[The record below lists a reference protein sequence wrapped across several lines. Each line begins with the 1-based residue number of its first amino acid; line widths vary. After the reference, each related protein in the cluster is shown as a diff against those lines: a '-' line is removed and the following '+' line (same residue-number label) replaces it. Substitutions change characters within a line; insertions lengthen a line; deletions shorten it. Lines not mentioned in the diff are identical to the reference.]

1 MAILTEKDGQ
11 RQLKNVNLRTDKIST
26 HYFDSA
32 GEVSPANGEISEF
45 FDVSL
50 EDNFTF
56 NSNSVRYRLSTPS
69 TPQRVLDYQ
78 MSIKKPTSVLFED
91 QIKNFKRDTLI
102 CERVMMSMRDGLE
115 IPVVMVYDRRYYTE
129 ESPWVMFTRG
139 VESEKDDL
147 SFHEMN
153 LSLTD
158 RGIVL
163 AFPLIRGK
171 FLFSILCG

>member
-1 MAILTEKDGQ
+1 M
-11 RQLKNVNLRTDKIST
+11 NLRTDKVST

-32 GEVSPANGEISEF
+32 SEVSPASGEISEF

-50 EDNFTF
+50 EDNYTF
-56 NSNSVRYRLSTPS
+56 DSNTVRYRLSTPS

-78 MSIKKPTSVLFED
+78 MSIKQSTPVLFED
-91 QIKNFKRDTLI
+91 QIKNFKRDTLV
-102 CERVMMSMRDGLE
+102 CERVMMNMRDGLE
-115 IPVVMVYDRRYYTE
+115 IPVVMVYDKRFYTE
-129 ESPWVMFTRG
+129 ESPWIMFTRG

-147 SFHEMN
+147 SLKEMN

-163 AFPLIRGK
+163 AFPMLRGK
-171 FLFSILCG
+171 

>member
-1 MAILTEKDGQ
+1 
-11 RQLKNVNLRTDKIST
+11 
-26 HYFDSA
+26 
-32 GEVSPANGEISEF
+32 
-45 FDVSL
+45 
-50 EDNFTF
+50 
-56 NSNSVRYRLSTPS
+56 
-69 TPQRVLDYQ
+69 
-78 MSIKKPTSVLFED
+78 
-91 QIKNFKRDTLI
+91 
-102 CERVMMSMRDGLE
+102 MMSMRDGLE

-171 FLFSILCG
+171 FLLYLMWVMV